1 MKVWLNR
8 TLAWPLLLISLAVIC
23 FQAGVVHWVWQTFGH
38 VPPCLRSRTFLTAVL
53 CVEVVVDVFLAV
65 LIARAIDRNR
75 DHSRPTS
82 LFFLWQGA
90 KACLSLLYVALTFSH
105 FPFPHLI

>member
-8 TLAWPLLLISLAVIC
+8 SLAWPLLLISLAAIG
-23 FQAGVVHWVWQTFGH
+23 FQVCVVLLVFQTFGR
-38 VPPCLRSRTFLTAVL
+38 VPLFLQSRSLLIGVS
-53 CVEVVVDVFLAV
+53 CVEAVVDVFLAV
-65 LIARAIDRNR
+65 LIARAIDWKS

-82 LFFLWQGA
+82 LFFLWQGG